1 MFIGWIRKDKFVD
14 DLEKLSQLV
23 TMDKNLITK
32 TVQEDQSLAFGAY
45 NDENDLEAIVCA
57 YSFKNSILINNLYY
71 IKDINPDIIRRLFS
85 ILLKNIDE
93 KNKSILFMSNKF
105 EQDILEG
112 VGFKKY
118 ANFKKAVHKGAA
130 VAFNFSNATSKSISN
145 ANYIPTVTK
154 LDTDTFKEN
163 RVEYILHIVAKQSS
177 LMLSTQFGYQHS
189 YALSKDIIKISPWI
203 MVDEAFTDAEKLIRG
218 VLYHRGLK
226 TIVSFIPADV
236 KEIVELYKSY
246 KFEFVEDFGLLY
258 INKKPT
264 FNLDSIYGF

>member
-1 MFIGWIRKDKFVD
+1 MFIGWIRKDTFQD
-14 DLEKLSQLV
+14 DLEKLSQTIVL
-23 TMDKNLITK
+23 DKNLVSK
-32 TVQEDQSLAFGAY
+32 TVQEDQSLSFGAY
-45 NDENDLEAIVCA
+45 NDAGDLEAIITA

-71 IKDINPDIIRRLFS
+71 TKELEFDIVKRLFT
-85 ILLKNIDE
+85 ILLNNIIPTTLP
-93 KNKSILFMSNKF
+93 ILFMANEK
-105 EQDILEG
+105 EQTLLKEF
-112 VGFKKY
+112 GFHKY

-145 ANYIPTVTK
+145 PNYIPTVTK
-154 LDTDTFKEN
+154 LDMDTFKEN
-163 RVEYILHIVAKQSS
+163 RLEYILHVVAKQSS

-189 YALSKDIIKISPWI
+189 YALSKEVIKISPWI

-226 TIVSFIPADV
+226 TIVSFIPSSS

-246 KFEFVEDFGLLY
+246 KFEFVEEFGLMYL
-258 INKKPT
+258 NKRPS